1 RLWQNVQHLPI
12 RKGRE
17 LLKQHPI
24 EAAEIDRV
32 YGEIFEKLRPHREE
46 HILTE
51 EQYENLYQSQ
61 KEEIIEEVVTGDVD
75 LFLYFL
81 KFYGP
86 RLLAEPRILSLVQEW
101 WLAKGK
107 DKKARGNIQK
117 ICAALSEYTGRP
129 EELTAE
135 ARKQRRTASS
145 LQAQRDRR
153 ASRYGEQA
161 WQQYLAKRRQL
172 GSKDKDLLRQ
182 AAGYIAQEEFSH
194 KTVAKREAKR
204 LFWQR
209 VEQDLSK

>member
-1 RLWQNVQHLPI
+1 KLRKKDRIESKLDSIKKSIKLTAEAGRLWQNVQHLPI

-86 RLLAEPRILSLVQEW
+86 RLLAEPRILSLSYKNGGWQ
-101 WLAKGK
+101 KGK
-107 DKKARGNIQK
+107 IKRPGEIYRKSVPPCQSIRGDQK
-117 ICAALSEYTGRP
+117 N
-129 EELTAE
+129 
-135 ARKQRRTASS
+135 
-145 LQAQRDRR
+145 
-153 ASRYGEQA
+153 
-161 WQQYLAKRRQL
+161 
-172 GSKDKDLLRQ
+172 
-182 AAGYIAQEEFSH
+182 
-194 KTVAKREAKR
+194 
-204 LFWQR
+204 
-209 VEQDLSK
+209 